1 MLQAFTGVSKVEKA
15 QRNLCQTSPSKNS
28 DNKAKKTNRQQKMTK
43 VKKVLDKETKLVYE
57 SASSKIMN

>member
-28 DNKAKKTNRQQKMTK
+28 GNKTNKQIANKM
-43 VKKVLDKETKLVYE
+43 KKILDKETKLLYK